1 MFTPRRNFLAAMPRS
16 LSAAAVL
23 LAVAAVPVPRA
34 MGQMAGSRGATERA
48 AADVADMP
56 LLQSPIASR
65 QDQAESHSRSPEKK
79 TTLTIRIGLK
89 KTLFNARR
97 TIQRR

>member
-48 AADVADMP
+48 AADVADMRLFQP
-56 LLQSPIASR
+56 PVAKTKQKATPAHQKKR
-65 QDQAESHSRSPEKK
+65 QP
-79 TTLTIRIGLK
+79 
-89 KTLFNARR
+89 
-97 TIQRR
+97 

>member
-1 MFTPRRNFLAAMPRS
+1 MFTPRRNFLVAMPRP
-16 LSAAAVL
+16 LAAAAVL

-56 LLQSPIASR
+56 LLQPPIAKTKQKATPAHQKKR
-65 QDQAESHSRSPEKK
+65 QP
-79 TTLTIRIGLK
+79 
-89 KTLFNARR
+89 
-97 TIQRR
+97 